1 MPIVD
6 SGARQEFETGA
17 VRDIQKQ
24 KGRCDLLPLD
34 VVADLGGSET
44 PPDNVLM
51 SLHRFTQNGRMYDLY
66 FALDFF
72 CDERNWN
79 IPSMILEV
87 SVHFEEGAEKYG
99 ENNWQKGLPVK
110 SYINSAVRHY
120 MKWLRGDD
128 DEMHDR
134 AFCWNILCA
143 IWTCKHKPE
152 LNNYGFIPCS
162 VCGAII
168 SKDEKECPH
177 CRVHV
182 GMPVNDADDLMGEYE
197 EENE

>member
-24 KGRCDLLPLD
+24 KGRCDLLPMD
-34 VVADLGGSET
+34 VVANMWGSET
-44 PPDNVLM
+44 PDKVLM
-51 SLHRFTQNGRMYDLY
+51 SLHRFAQNGGVHDLY

-72 CDERNWN
+72 CDERSWHV
-79 IPSMILEV
+79 PTMILEV

-120 MKWLRGDD
+120 LKWLRHDT
-128 DEMHDR
+128 DERHDR

-197 EENE
+197 EENA